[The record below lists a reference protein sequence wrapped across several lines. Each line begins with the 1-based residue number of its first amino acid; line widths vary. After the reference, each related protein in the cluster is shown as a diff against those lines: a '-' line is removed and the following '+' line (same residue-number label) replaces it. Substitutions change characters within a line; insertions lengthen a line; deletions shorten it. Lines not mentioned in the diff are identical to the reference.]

1 MPKSRFHGWRS
12 SPAQIKSGEPQ
23 NMNNPLV
30 IGIDPDVDK
39 SGVAIRNKHN
49 GGWQLSTMDFWSLI
63 KWLDEN
69 WLQIRVV
76 VIEAGFL
83 NTKSN
88 FRDAQQVATALNSD
102 NPVAGLAKQKRIGE
116 NISVKVGRNH
126 QIGILLVEY
135 CETNGIPFLAI
146 QPTGGKITS
155 TKMFFQMYGIK
166 TEKSEQEIRDAF
178 HLISGF

>member
-1 MPKSRFHGWRS
+1 MEKW
-12 SPAQIKSGEPQ
+12 
-23 NMNNPLV
+23 LV

-39 SGVAIRNKHN
+39 SGVAIRNKQT
-49 GGWQLSTMDFWSLI
+49 GGIELTTMDFWSLI
-63 KWLDEN
+63 EYLKGTAWKTRL
-69 WLQIRVV
+69 V

-88 FRDAQQVATALNSD
+88 FRDAQQVVTALNSD

-135 CETNGIPFLAI
+135 CQKNGIPFLAI
-146 QPTGGKITS
+146 QPTGAKITS